1 MRYISLGRTQLFEDC
16 GFQVDF
22 SSLNSV
28 GYVMKQL
35 GNALYIAG
43 ETSEGVLY
51 GVYDFCE
58 QVLGMRFLTPEA
70 TYMEEM
76 YTVPLYKTDR
86 TEVPAFEGR
95 DYMAKQSMQLKDF
108 ASRLKINSTYGEV
121 RAQNGYGGVGSY
133 YAGNGYT
140 NLETLLP
147 PKRGSGG
154 RISEKNMQK
163 HRAPRKN
170 RRFFRGAPF
179 ENQIMVITIPC
190 G

>member
-1 MRYISLGRTQLFEDC
+1 MSFSLISAAGRRWSESGLCFENALERAYEKALVAVKESSAGALTGRRYISLGRTQLFEDC

-86 TEVPAFEGR
+86 TE
-95 DYMAKQSMQLKDF
+95 S
-108 ASRLKINSTYGEV
+108 SRV
-121 RAQNGYGGVGSY
+121 
-133 YAGNGYT
+133 
-140 NLETLLP
+140 
-147 PKRGSGG
+147 
-154 RISEKNMQK
+154 
-163 HRAPRKN
+163 
-170 RRFFRGAPF
+170 
-179 ENQIMVITIPC
+179 
-190 G
+190 